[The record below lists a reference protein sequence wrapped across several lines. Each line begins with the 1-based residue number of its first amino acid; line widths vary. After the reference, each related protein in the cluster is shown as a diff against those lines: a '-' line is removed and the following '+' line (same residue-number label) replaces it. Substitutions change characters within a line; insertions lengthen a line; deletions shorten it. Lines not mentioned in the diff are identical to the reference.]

1 MTRCTRWRR
10 SHLSFACVL
19 CTLMCDAGRGLFLW
33 LRPSLALA
41 AENLFLRKQL
51 ALYQERQTKPQRTT
65 NAIRMS
71 LVWLSRLFDWRQA
84 LVIVPPATRIRW
96 HRQSFGLFWRW

>member
-1 MTRCTRWRR
+1 
-10 SHLSFACVL
+10 
-19 CTLMCDAGRGLFLW
+19 MCDAGRGLFLW